1 MKFSLL
7 ILFALFFISQ
17 ESKSTE
23 CFQGDTLFFHSQD
36 DINAFGEDYKQC
48 KNLDASIVI
57 DPIDSQ
63 INTLHPLENIESLS
77 GVLII
82 RNTNLI
88 RLTGLHNLHRVGFGI
103 SIVNNNSII
112 GLTGLNSLNKIGQ
125 ESEKHIDEVGFL
137 EIESNNNLINLW
149 GIDNLDSLMGDLVI
163 RENKNLFA
171 LDGLESLQ
179 KLNGFRFNGEA
190 IVKPN
195 VVVVDNEKLK
205 RCSVMGICAL
215 RDYSD
220 FIFEGNAEDCNNI
233 ANVQAGCSFISV
245 ESMNLEETVPYPNP
259 TNGIVNI
266 DNNKQISNVKIANYL
281 GEVVYQ
287 NSEATLSF
295 IDISNEPAGVYY
307 ITINDKIYKLMK
319 K

>member
-7 ILFALFFISQ
+7 ILLTLFVFNQ
-17 ESKSTE
+17 ESKSDE
-23 CFQGDTLFFHSQD
+23 CFQGDTLFFHSQE
-36 DINAFGEDYKQC
+36 DINAFGQDYKEC

-57 DPIDSQ
+57 DPIDSE
-63 INTLHPLENIESLS
+63 INTLQPLENIESVS

-82 RNTNLI
+82 KNTNLI
-88 RLTGLHNLHRVGFGI
+88 RLTGLHNLHSVGFGI

-112 GLTGLNSLNKIGQ
+112 GLTGLNSLNMIGQ
-125 ESEKHIDEVGFL
+125 ESEKHIDEVGFF
-137 EIESNNNLINLW
+137 EIVSNDNLINLW

-163 RENKNLFA
+163 RENNNLFA
-171 LDGLESLQ
+171 FDGLESLQ
-179 KLNGFRFNGEA
+179 KLNGFLFNGEA
-190 IVKPN
+190 IIKSN
-195 VVVVDNEKLK
+195 VIVADNKKLT

-220 FIFEGNAEDCNNI
+220 FIFEGNEDDCNNI

-245 ESMNLEETVPYPNP
+245 ESMGFEETVPYPNP
-259 TNGIVNI
+259 TNGVVNI
-266 DNNKQISNVKIANYL
+266 DNDNQISNVRIVNYL
-281 GEVVYQ
+281 GEIVLQ
-287 NSEATLSF
+287 SNDANLDF

-307 ITINDKIYKLMK
+307 MTINDKIYKIMK